1 MENISKFPE
10 SGKRNSHQQIRDLV
24 AAAFLLAIIAV
35 MATTPLG
42 FIRLGVTALTIIH
55 IPVII
60 GSIVLGP
67 KYGAFL
73 GFAFGMSSFLNATFA
88 PDATS
93 FAFSPFYSV
102 GEFQGNGWSLVVAFI
117 PRILTG
123 IVPYFTF
130 IAFNRIIKMKYSEL
144 ISHILIIAA
153 FAALVVYKFIE
164 LGKDDSSSVLF
175 DFLIYVSIFIYITG
189 DSISKKFKFRNKETM
204 PFVASGILGSLTNT
218 VFVLGFM
225 YLFFA
230 GDVAKVVGTSADLLY
245 KFIFTLIAFNGVPE
259 AIFASI
265 LTVLICKAIFKQ
277 RRKIA
282 E

>member
-1 MENISKFPE
+1 MENTSNFPD
-10 SGKRNSHQQIRDLV
+10 SGKKTSQQQIIDLV

-42 FIRLGVTALTIIH
+42 FIRLGVTALTVIH

-60 GSIVLGP
+60 GSIILGP
-67 KYGAFL
+67 RYGAFL

-102 GEFQGNGWSLVVAFI
+102 GEFQGNGWSLVIAFV

-123 IVPYFTF
+123 IVPFFAFT
-130 IAFNRIIKMKYSEL
+130 ALNKIIKMRHAEL
-144 ISHILIIAA
+144 ISHLFIITA
-153 FAALVVYKFIE
+153 FAALVAYKFIE
-164 LGKDDSSSVLF
+164 MSGDDSTSILF
-175 DFLIYVSIFIYITG
+175 DFLIYVSILIYIIG

-204 PFVASGILGSLTNT
+204 PFVASGVIGSLTNT
-218 VFVLGFM
+218 VLVLGFM
-225 YLFFA
+225 YLFF
-230 GDVAKVVGTSADLLY
+230 GQDVANLVGTSVDVLY
-245 KFIFTLIAFNGVPE
+245 KFIFTIIAFNGIPE
-259 AIFASI
+259 AILASM
-265 LTVLICKAIFKQ
+265 LTVLICKAVFKQ
-277 RRKIA
+277 RRKGM